1 MKRREFGGQIF
12 WKQHILGPAQQWA
25 NPARSSKK
33 KLYLTSPPL
42 RSKVA
47 RLRHSAAGDAQSSR
61 LEQPGGASQASSRE
75 EGAKVGVEKAVTK
88 AARLQSTKT
97 QV

>member
-1 MKRREFGGQIF
+1 MQITVFLSDQARNSDETTRIF
-12 WKQHILGPAQQWA
+12 WK
-25 NPARSSKK
+25 R
-33 KLYLTSPPL
+33 L

-47 RLRHSAAGDAQSSR
+47 RLRHSAAGNAQSSR
-61 LEQPGGASQASSRE
+61 LDRSEQPGGASQASRE